1 MKNQISPNGTI
12 VDFLNIALTAVRKA
26 RDIARATG
34 DEDALG
40 LYLLSQNVAGAVAQH
55 TSKTVEEVTGQPS
68 DHLTPF
74 EAEILEMVRVHG
86 SVKAAPAGTPAAYA
100 LASLLARG
108 KLSQKMPGV
117 AEYYVPM
124 KLPLGENGALIR
136 VSLAI
141 ERIYTSIMAGL
152 DYDPNSSQNPAQAIK
167 ACQRLVD
174 AGLAIWWEGKLMK
187 APGEPQQ

>member
-1 MKNQISPNGTI
+1 MKNQISPNGAI
-12 VDFLNIALTAVRKA
+12 VDFLSIALTAVRKA

-40 LYLLSQNVAGAVAQH
+40 LYLLSQRVAGAIALH
-55 TSKTVEEVTGQPS
+55 TSKTVEEVTGKPS

-86 SVKAAPAGTPAAYA
+86 TVKAPPAGTPAAYA

-117 AEYYVPM
+117 AEYYEPLL
-124 KLPLGENGALIR
+124 LPIGENGAMIR
-136 VSLAI
+136 VSLAM
-141 ERIYTSIMAGL
+141 EGIYASIKAGHE
-152 DYDPNSSQNPAQAIK
+152 YNPNGSRHPEQAIK
-167 ACQRLVD
+167 SCQRLVD
-174 AGLAIWWEGKLMK
+174 AGLAYWWEGKLMK
-187 APGEPQQ
+187 KPVEPQQ